1 MLHKINAQKWRIT
14 NLLPALTVLSVFTFS
29 CKKEIDSETTK
40 ANTEQLAGK
49 NSLNDVKV
57 KSFMQVNLVAN
68 NGNYNAAHVDAT
80 LKNAWGIAWSPGGT
94 AWVNAPGG
102 HVSELYNGEGIKA
115 ALTVNVPSP
124 GGNEG
129 GNPTGIIFNP
139 NVADFV
145 IPSGNANAPT
155 RAVFIFVGVDGIVS
169 GWNPSWGNHA
179 FTKFNN
185 VATSAYTGLAIA
197 NNGGSNFLYAADF
210 RARKI
215 AIWNR
220 AWAPVAMSFTDP
232 NLPAGYSPFNIQEV
246 NGQLFVLY
254 AKVGSDGRSQEG
266 KGLGIVDIF
275 TPAGVFVK
283 RFASRDKLNA
293 PWGVTIAAASFF
305 PQEMEDDE
313 DDDDS
318 GAPQPKILVGNFGDG
333 KINVYSLNGKFLGQL
348 KSHDH
353 VIAIDKLWAIGF
365 APTTSTIDQNRL
377 YFAAG
382 PNNEQDGVFGY
393 LIKDAPVGDDD

>member
-1 MLHKINAQKWRIT
+1 MLHINYQKSVLLKIV
-14 NLLPALTVLSVFTFS
+14 PALLLVMCIISG
-29 CKKEIDSETTK
+29 CKKEIGSSTPAEESVAEK
-40 ANTEQLAGK
+40 SASK
-49 NSLNDVKV
+49 DVKL

-68 NGNYNAAHVDAT
+68 NGNYNAAHIDAT

-94 AWVNAPGG
+94 AWVNSQGG
-102 HVSELYNGEGIKA
+102 HVSELYNGEGVKA

-145 IPSGNANAPT
+145 IPSGNTTAPT

-185 VATSAYTGLAIA
+185 VSTSAYTGLAIA
-197 NNGGSNFLYAADF
+197 SNGGSNFLYAADF

-215 AIWNR
+215 SVWNKT
-220 AWAPVAMSFTDP
+220 WAPVAMSFTDP
-232 NLPAGYSPFNIQEV
+232 HLPAGYSPFNIQEV
-246 NGQLFVLY
+246 NGQLFVMY
-254 AKVGSDGRSQEG
+254 AKVGSDGRSQAG
-266 KGLGIVDIF
+266 RGLGIVNIF

-283 RFASRDKLNA
+283 RFGEREKLNA
-293 PWGVTIAAASFF
+293 PWGVTMAPAGFF
-305 PQEMEDDE
+305 PQEM
-313 DDDDS
+313 DDDD
-318 GAPQPKILVGNFGDG
+318 GDDDDGDDDGDHIPQPKILVGNFGDG
-333 KINVYSLNGKFLGQL
+333 KINVYSLSGKFLGQL

-353 VIAIDKLWAIGF
+353 VISIDKLWAIGF
-365 APTTSTIDQNRL
+365 APTTSPISQNRL

-382 PNNEQDGVFGY
+382 PNNEEDGLFGY
-393 LIKDAPVGDDD
+393 IIKE

>member
-1 MLHKINAQKWRIT
+1 MYKINAQKWRIS
-14 NLLPALTVLSVFTFS
+14 NLLPALTVLLVFTFS
-29 CKKEIDSETTK
+29 CKKEIGSET
-40 ANTEQLAGK
+40 ANVETELLASK
-49 NSLNDVKV
+49 NSLQDVKV

-68 NGNYNAAHVDAT
+68 NGNYNAAHIDAT

-94 AWVNAPGG
+94 AWVNAQGG
-102 HVSELYNGEGIKA
+102 HVSELYNGEGVKA

-169 GWNPSWGNHA
+169 GWNPSWANHA

-210 RARKI
+210 RAKKI
-215 AIWNR
+215 VVWSR
-220 AWAPVAMSFTDP
+220 TWAPVAMSFTDP
-232 NLPAGYSPFNIQEV
+232 NLPAGYAPFNIQEV
-246 NGQLFVLY
+246 SGQLFVMY
-254 AKVGSDGRSQEG
+254 AKAGSDGRSLAG

-275 TPAGVFVK
+275 TPAGIFVK

-293 PWGVTIAAASFF
+293 PWGVTMAAASFF
-305 PQEMEDDE
+305 PQEMEEE
-313 DDDDS
+313 DDDN
-318 GAPQPKILVGNFGDG
+318 GTPQPKILVGNFGDG
-333 KINVYSLNGKFLGQL
+333 KINVYSLNGKFSGQL

-365 APTTSTIDQNRL
+365 APIPSTIDQNRL

-382 PNNEQDGVFGY
+382 PNNEEDGVFGY
-393 LIKDAPVGDDD
+393 LIKDASVGDDD